1 MKRLHTE
8 ELSDYK
14 LYNPNSNQT
23 LRDVLGFNFVKEE
36 DGW

>member
-14 LYNPNSNQT
+14 LYNPNSNQS
-23 LRDVLGFNFVKEE
+23 LNDVLGFTY
-36 DGW
+36 